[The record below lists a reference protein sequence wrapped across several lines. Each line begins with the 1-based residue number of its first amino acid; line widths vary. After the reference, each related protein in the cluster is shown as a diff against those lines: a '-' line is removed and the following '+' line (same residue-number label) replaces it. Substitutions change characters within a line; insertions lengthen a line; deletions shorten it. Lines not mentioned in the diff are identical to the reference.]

1 MIHLDINDLAIIGL
15 SVNVIGAVLLT
26 ISSRMV
32 SKSIATI
39 IQHISEDYGTFDSEK
54 LPEDQVT
61 DLNNSIQ
68 RNKKI
73 SIVGW
78 ILFIS
83 GFCIRIVSLV

>member
-1 MIHLDINDLAIIGL
+1 MSLLDMNGLAIIGL
-15 SVNVIGAVLLT
+15 SVNIIGAVLLT

-32 SKSIATI
+32 SKSIANI

-54 LPEDQVT
+54 LPDNQVN

-78 ILFIS
+78 TLFIL

>member
-1 MIHLDINDLAIIGL
+1 MSHLDMNGLAIIGL
-15 SVNVIGAVLLT
+15 SINVIGAVLLT

-39 IQHISEDYGTFDSEK
+39 IQHISNDYGTWNAEK

-61 DLNNSIQ
+61 DLNNSIK

-73 SIVGW
+73 SLAGW
-78 ILFIS
+78 ALFIL